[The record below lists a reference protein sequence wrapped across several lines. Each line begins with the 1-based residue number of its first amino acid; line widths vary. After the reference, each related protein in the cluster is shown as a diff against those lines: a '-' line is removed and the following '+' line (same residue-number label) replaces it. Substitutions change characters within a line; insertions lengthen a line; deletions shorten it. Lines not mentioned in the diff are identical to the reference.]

1 MGNSEKSSNFYVI
14 EKIAIQRSGK
24 RTLADAIKWGIVRK
38 AQILCYR
45 KDCNTKEWNEDTRR
59 CD

>member
-1 MGNSEKSSNFYVI
+1 MGNGEKSSNFYVI

-38 AQILCYR
+38 AQIFML
-45 KDCNTKEWNEDTRR
+45 
-59 CD
+59 